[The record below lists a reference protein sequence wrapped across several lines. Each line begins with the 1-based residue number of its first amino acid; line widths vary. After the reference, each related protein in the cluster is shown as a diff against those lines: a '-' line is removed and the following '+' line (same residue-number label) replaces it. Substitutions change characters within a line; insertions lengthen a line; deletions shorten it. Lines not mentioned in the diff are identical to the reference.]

1 MKITSPEMLAQ
12 SLKNVRRDRHLTQ
25 QTTAELVGIKQAT
38 VSSIENHPE
47 RSRIET
53 LFKLLSALDLEL
65 HLSERASADDAT
77 SNDHSWDQEW

>member
-12 SLKNVRRDRHLTQ
+12 SLKNARRDRHLTQ
-25 QTTAELVGIKQAT
+25 QATAELIGIKQAT

-53 LFKLLSALDLEL
+53 LFKLLSALELEL

-77 SNDHSWDQEW
+77 SDDHSWDQEW